1 MQRPDF
7 EQQLIEKIADE
18 IAEVATDRFRTALK
32 EGGKVFEL
40 PDGAKVELFAIDHFD
55 VGGLLLTVD
64 AKDGTRYIVRF
75 EIRSGHYAVEAVPIV
90 E

>member
-1 MQRPDF
+1 MQRVDF

-18 IAEVATDRFRTALK
+18 IAEVATDRFRQSLTR
-32 EGGKVFEL
+32 GGKVFEL
-40 PDGAKVELFAIDHFD
+40 PDGTKAELFAVDHFD

-64 AKDGTRYIVRF
+64 AEDGTRYIVRF
-75 EIRSGHYAVEAVPIV
+75 EIRSGHYAVEAAPLP

>member
-18 IAEVATDRFRTALK
+18 IAEIASDRFRTALA

-40 PDGAKVELFAIDHFD
+40 PDDAKVELVAVDHYD
-55 VGGLLLTVD
+55 VGGLLITVD
-64 AKDGTRYIVRF
+64 AENGARYIVRF
-75 EIRSGHYAVEAVPIV
+75 EIRSGHYAVEAVPLP